1 MRIVSISLI
10 SLSLLAPG
18 ADAQTMYRWVDKDG
32 KVHYSD
38 QPPPKEIKKVD
49 QPKLGVTSSIETSG
63 QPFDVQQAAQN
74 FPVML
79 YTTPEC
85 VSECAVAR
93 DLLKRRGVPFR
104 EGSVVTTND
113 ADIFRK
119 TLGTDKL
126 QFPALTVGKSKQIGF
141 EEETWHGLLDAAGY
155 PRGTAT
161 GTTGGQPAGAPPAR

>member
-1 MRIVSISLI
+1 MRTIPLCLI
-10 SLSLLAPG
+10 SLTLFVSG
-18 ADAQTMYRWVDKDG
+18 AVAQTMYRWVDKDG

-38 QPPPKEIKKVD
+38 QPPPKEIRKVD
-49 QPKLGVTSSIETSG
+49 QPKLGVTSSIEISG

-85 VSECAVAR
+85 ASECAAAR
-93 DLLKRRGVPFR
+93 DLLKHRGIPFR

-113 ADIFRK
+113 ADIFKK

-141 EEETWHGLLDAAGY
+141 EEEIWHGLLDTAGY

-161 GTTGGQPAGAPPAR
+161 GTAGGQPTGR